1 MPNKALRQYVIFV
14 YKLVNLICA
23 LVFIK
28 IGTILNRNKQKRR
41 IPLQQAIKANLKRL
55 KTFLNYSRNYLR
67 RNNPIKLLKKEFVA
81 SLKDALSINKKRK
94 MVQYKLKY
102 QMHQL
107 SQMEK
112 LIAQNNEHVFLRGN
126 KFNEMR

>member
-1 MPNKALRQYVIFV
+1 MQQKLKAHIVS
-14 YKLVNLICA
+14 
-23 LVFIK
+23 
-28 IGTILNRNKQKRR
+28 
-41 IPLQQAIKANLKRL
+41 LK
-55 KTFLNYSRNYLR
+55 KFLNYSMNYLK
-67 RNNPIKLLKKEFVA
+67 RNNPVKLLKKEFVA

-94 MVQYKLKY
+94 MVQYKLRY

>member
-1 MPNKALRQYVIFV
+1 M
-14 YKLVNLICA
+14 
-23 LVFIK
+23 
-28 IGTILNRNKQKRR
+28 
-41 IPLQQAIKANLKRL
+41 QQSIKAHIKRL
-55 KTFLNYSRNYLR
+55 KTFLNYSKNYLK
-67 RNNPIKLLKKEFVA
+67 RNNPIKVLKKSIVA
-81 SLKDALSINKKRK
+81 GLKDALSINKKRK

-107 SQMEK
+107 NQMEK

>member
-1 MPNKALRQYVIFV
+1 MQQ
-14 YKLVNLICA
+14 LIKEN
-23 LVFIK
+23 V
-28 IGTILNRNKQKRR
+28 KR
-41 IPLQQAIKANLKRL
+41 I
-55 KTFLNYSRNYLR
+55 KTFMNYSKNYLR
-67 RNNPIKLLKKEFVA
+67 RNNPIKVLKKTIVA
-81 SLKDALSINKKRK
+81 GLKDALSINKKRK

-107 SQMEK
+107 NQMEK

>member
-1 MPNKALRQYVIFV
+1 M
-14 YKLVNLICA
+14 
-23 LVFIK
+23 
-28 IGTILNRNKQKRR
+28 KQTKKEN
-41 IPLQQAIKANLKRL
+41 PVQQALNSNLRRL
-55 KTFLNYSRNYLR
+55 KTFLNYSKNYLR
-67 RNNPIKLLKKEFVA
+67 RNNPLKVLKKELIA
-81 SLKDALSINKKRK
+81 GLKDVLSINKKRK
-94 MVQYKLKY
+94 MVKYKLRY